1 MAEQFKTDVE
11 NLRRMEWLTVRER
24 WASVLTD
31 FGRGGVYQRHRV
43 VWHDPRGA
51 WLSAEGQSIEE
62 AVDNAM
68 RTEFNAETGEHYL
81 VAKS

>member
-1 MAEQFKTDVE
+1 MADQFKTDVE

-24 WASVLTD
+24 WASVHVD
-31 FGRGGVYQRHRV
+31 FDRGGVYREHRV

-51 WLSAEGQSIEE
+51 WLNATGQSFEE

-68 RTEFNAETGEHYL
+68 RTEYNPKTCEHYL